1 MLSAMPHRGRLVAIA
16 AGALVIAGV
25 AAAGGFANGASH
37 LPDHPVGTAFDTGR
51 SDITVRRAWVAD
63 LRPGESAEYGEKKRR
78 LFVEVDFS
86 PHGFES
92 ENPGES
98 SSWGPGPSPELEL
111 PGREPVEVS
120 NALDATDWQ
129 PLYFVHPGVPER
141 LALEYELPAG
151 AEVPDRARLRLDRF
165 VVSEDNLLIPKIWRA
180 RPAVHVDVPIG
191 PAPKVA
197 AR

>member
-25 AAAGGFANGASH
+25 AAAGGFADGASQ

-51 SDITVRRAWVAD
+51 SDLTVRRAWVAD
-63 LRPGESAEYGEKKRR
+63 LRPGESAKYGEKKRR
-78 LFVEVDFS
+78 LFVEVDFD

-92 ENPGES
+92 ESPVEG
-98 SSWGPGPSPELEL
+98 SWGPGPSPELEL
-111 PGREPVEVS
+111 GGQAPVKVS
-120 NALDATDWQ
+120 AVLDVTDWET
-129 PLYFVHPGVPER
+129 LYTVHPGVPER
-141 LALEYELPAG
+141 LALEYLWPRG
-151 AEVPDRARLRLDRF
+151 APVPERARLRLDRF
-165 VVSEDNLLIPKIWRA
+165 VVSEENLLIPKIWRA

-191 PAPKVA
+191 PAPKVK